1 MKFSKNIFP
10 QLRKSLYLQADE
22 EDPSRS
28 KSQEVMT
35 GVQESKG
42 KYFSPVPSHQS
53 PVTSHQS
60 PVPSHQS
67 PVPSHQS
74 PVTSHQLWFS
84 PNYRFL
90 FINHKSRFCTF
101 GFINSVGLGVNYW
114 YLFTF
119 TATTKVCC

>member
-42 KYFSPVPSHQS
+42 KYFSPVTSHQS

-60 PVPSHQS
+60 PV
-67 PVPSHQS
+67 
-74 PVTSHQLWFS
+74 T
-84 PNYRFL
+84 N
-90 FINHKSRFCTF
+90 C
-101 GFINSVGLGVNYW
+101 GFPQIMVSCL
-114 YLFTF
+114 
-119 TATTKVCC
+119 